1 MENARNDREI
11 WIENLTKKYGES
23 FRDTIKK
30 QVEEEHKKGRSPEEA
45 EKNVKEN
52 MDEIENEYYI
62 HGRSRRG

>member
-1 MENARNDREI
+1 MDILPEI
-11 WIENLTKKYGES
+11 LTDAGNGKKYGEGY
-23 FRDTIKK
+23 RNTIKQ

-52 MDEIENEYYI
+52 MDDIENEYYI